1 MDTVYVY
8 SIHFGLCILRFM
20 WLCVLCVVVFF
31 FGGGGGGFARIVHLV
46 LLPTTGFGCLEIIY
60 MIYLL

>member
-1 MDTVYVY
+1 MDTVYEY
-8 SIHFGLCILRFM
+8 SIHFGLCILHFM
-20 WLCVLCVVVFF
+20 WLCTLCVAFIIFF
-31 FGGGGGGFARIVHLV
+31 FFLLFARIVHLV